1 MIDPVKS
8 PARVTRGR
16 RGGRAKRPAA
26 PGAPPIPKDPEL
38 PDVLQFMRLLWA
50 VDHGLQRTSKRM
62 LRGLGVTGPQRFA
75 LRLIGQFPSISA
87 GDLAT
92 LLHVHPSTL
101 TGILARLLDQKLIL
115 RTADKRDARRS
126 IVHLSTRGM
135 RVDAVRAG
143 TVEAAVSAVLRRASA
158 SDQQCA
164 AGVLRQLAEALV
176 SNADDSPDYDDWRPR
191 PETASPPP
199 PTARNRRSQK

>member
-1 MIDPVKS
+1 MDPE
-8 PARVTRGR
+8 
-16 RGGRAKRPAA
+16 
-26 PGAPPIPKDPEL
+26 APPILKDPEL

-62 LRGLGVTGPQRFA
+62 LRGLGVTGPQRLA
-75 LRLIGQFPSISA
+75 LRLIGRFPSISA
-87 GDLAT
+87 GDLAA

-101 TGILARLLDQKLIL
+101 TGILARLLDQKLII
-115 RTADKRDARRS
+115 RAADKRDGRRS
-126 IVHLSTRGM
+126 ILHLSKRGM

-164 AGVLRQLAEALV
+164 AGVLRQLAEALT
-176 SNADDSPDYDDWRPR
+176 SNVDDAPDHDHWPR
-191 PETASPPP
+191 RRETPSASPHVP
-199 PTARNRRSQK
+199 RRRPSQK